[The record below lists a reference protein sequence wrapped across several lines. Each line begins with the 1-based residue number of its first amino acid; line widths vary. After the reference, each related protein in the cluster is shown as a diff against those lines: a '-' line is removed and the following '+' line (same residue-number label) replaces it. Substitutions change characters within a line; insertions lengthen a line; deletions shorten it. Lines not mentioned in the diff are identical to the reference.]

1 MRTRARA
8 KGLADQRK
16 DFSKYLGIADHL
28 FYDYLISIDSLRELA
43 REIGDTK
50 PAQVNQ
56 ASIDTIISDAEQR
69 SKPRLV
75 DNSAGD
81 DSGEVVRDDE
91 KFRKVLTMTQRELEA
106 RIARLQPG
114 PRSNTE
120 KRQLREK
127 VLAASPRELAEIFGS
142 LTNAWDTLVSV
153 KLKTWQPDERRRS
166 IDAWLIALV
175 SECERF
181 VRDFITVTLSTV
193 GSDVSGLLD
202 EFFSDEGLEIPIP
215 TPSALIQ
222 HRRPLDAIVLA
233 VSEYSEEGSAHTI
246 EVAEA
251 LGDALDFEVFPEGSD
266 FPPAGPYPEAGSNF
280 CPGIHPG
287 FVDLLEWTC
296 PDGEKVS
303 ARLVWDSLVA
313 FRRRTIHGP
322 ADFDRAGS
330 SREHPIYEADVDQW
344 QLITDFVGA
353 LGLRFALMLT
363 TAIASRQPASKG
375 RSQKSAGADPDTL
388 RHKLSAE
395 FRFVIKDL
403 LSEQEARYALAWTL
417 CELGMA
423 LEGGRAQA
431 PMLTLNS
438 FFARQKL
445 GEGASGQTFINSQ
458 EIRDYEVSEKA
469 KRYVLLKRSLL
480 GEFKDIS
487 NLLDDVVHKEHNM
500 ARVEVEEWP
509 ALAALRRSAEYRSW
523 NKKRP
528 RLKLADKT

>member
-1 MRTRARA
+1 MATRARA
-8 KGLADQRK
+8 KGLGSQRK
-16 DFSKYLGIADHL
+16 EFSKYLGTADHL

-43 REIGDTK
+43 QEIGNTK
-50 PAQVNQ
+50 STQVNQ
-56 ASIDTIISDAEQR
+56 SNIDAMISEAEQR

-75 DNSAGD
+75 DNSAVD

-91 KFRKVLTMTQRELEA
+91 EFRKVLTMTQRELEA
-106 RIARLQPG
+106 RIARLDPG
-114 PRSNTE
+114 SRSNAD

-127 VLAASPRELAEIFGS
+127 VLAASPRELAEMFGS

-181 VRDFITVTLSTV
+181 VRDFITLTLSTV
-193 GSDVSGLLD
+193 GGDVRGLLD
-202 EFFSDEGLEIPIP
+202 EFFSEEGLDIPIP
-215 TPSALIQ
+215 IPSALIE

-251 LGDALDFEVFPEGSD
+251 LGEALDFEVFPGGGD
-266 FPPAGPYPEAGSNF
+266 HTPTGPHPEAGSSF

-296 PDGEKVS
+296 PGGEEVS
-303 ARLVWDSLVA
+303 ARSVWNSLVA

-330 SREHPIYEADVDQW
+330 SREHPIYEAGVDQW

-363 TAIASRQPASKG
+363 TSIASRQPVSKS
-375 RSQKSAGADPDTL
+375 RSKSNADADPDTL

-403 LSEQEARYALAWTL
+403 LGEQQARYALAWTL

-423 LEGGRAQA
+423 LEGGRIEA
-431 PMLTLNS
+431 PMLALNS

-445 GEGASGQTFINSQ
+445 GESTPGQTFIDSQ

-480 GEFKDIS
+480 GEFEDIA

-509 ALAALRRSAEYRSW
+509 ALTALRRSSEYRSW
-523 NKKRP
+523 NAKRP
-528 RLKLADKT
+528 RLKTSK

>member
-1 MRTRARA
+1 MGTRVRARS
-8 KGLADQRK
+8 LADQRK
-16 DFSKYLGIADHL
+16 EFSKYLGTADHL

-43 REIGDTK
+43 EEIDNTK
-50 PAQVNQ
+50 SAQVNQ
-56 ASIDTIISDAEQR
+56 ANIDAMISDAEQR

-75 DNSAGD
+75 DNSAD
-81 DSGEVVRDDE
+81 DHSGEVVRDDE

-114 PRSNTE
+114 SRSHPE

-127 VLAASPRELAEIFGS
+127 VLEAPPRELAEMFGS
-142 LTNAWDTLVSV
+142 LTNAWDMLVSV
-153 KLKTWQPDERRRS
+153 KLQTWQPDERRRS

-181 VRDFITVTLSTV
+181 VRDFITLTLSTV

-202 EFFSDEGLEIPIP
+202 EFFSDDGLEIPIP
-215 TPSALIQ
+215 KPSALIE

-233 VSEYSEEGSAHTI
+233 ISEYSEEGSAHTI

-251 LGDALDFEVFPEGSD
+251 LGEALDFEVFPKGGD
-266 FPPAGPYPEAGSNF
+266 HTPVGPHSEAGSSF

-287 FVDLLEWTC
+287 FVDLLDWTC
-296 PDGEKVS
+296 PGGEEVS
-303 ARLVWDSLVA
+303 ARSVWNSLVA

-330 SREHPIYEADVDQW
+330 SREHPIYEAGVDQW

-363 TAIASRQPASKG
+363 TAIASRQPASKS
-375 RSQKSAGADPDTL
+375 RSRKTTDADPDTL

-395 FRFVIKDL
+395 FRFVIKGL
-403 LSEQEARYALAWTL
+403 LGEQEGRYALAWTL

-423 LEGGRAQA
+423 LEGGRTQA
-431 PMLTLNS
+431 PMLALNS

-445 GEGASGQTFINSQ
+445 GEGTPVQAFIDSQ

-480 GEFKDIS
+480 GDFKDIS
-487 NLLDDVVHKEHNM
+487 KLLDEVVHKEHNM

-509 ALAALRRSAEYRSW
+509 ALAALRRSSEYRSW

-528 RLKLADKT
+528 RLKKASE